1 MNINNRSDDNG
12 KKHNILVIVAAV
24 GGILLGLMLIAFVC
38 DTLKLN
44 PSSDTVNENML
55 NEIDTEMKLNN
66 IESKR
71 VNEDTALI
79 AETTVAEEDDE
90 EFEFEFDPDDPS
102 HYQDSGEL
110 ERLMFKI
117 AQKTTEETKIAE
129 R

>member
-24 GGILLGLMLIAFVC
+24 GGVLLGLMLIAFVC
-38 DTLKLN
+38 DTLKLG
-44 PSSDTVNENML
+44 PSSEVVNESML
-55 NEIDTEMKLNN
+55 GVLGDEMK
-66 IESKR
+66 IDDGETKR
-71 VNEDTALI
+71 VNKDMALTI
-79 AETTVAEEDDE
+79 ETTVADDDDE
-90 EFEFEFDPDDPS
+90 YEFDFDPDDPS

-129 R
+129 G

>member
-24 GGILLGLMLIAFVC
+24 GGVLLGLMLIAFVC
-38 DTLKLN
+38 DALKLN
-44 PSSDTVNENML
+44 PSSDTVNESML

-66 IESKR
+66 IEPKR

-79 AETTVAEEDDE
+79 AETTVAEEDDD

>member
-24 GGILLGLMLIAFVC
+24 GGVLLGLMLIAFVC

-44 PSSDTVNENML
+44 PSSDTVNESML

-66 IESKR
+66 SEPKR
-71 VNEDTALI
+71 VNEVTALI
-79 AETTVAEEDDE
+79 AETTVTEEDDD
-90 EFEFEFDPDDPS
+90 EFEFDPDDPS